1 MKNKTPTRCYSN
13 LDFRL
18 NAVDWYHTCG
28 KKVMIMV
35 RPNKGDRQMVATR
48 IPRQDY
54 NKLNRYVELTGT
66 TKNDFIRD
74 VLLERLAEIDLN
86 ALNENQGK
94 LPLTA

>member
-1 MKNKTPTRCYSN
+1 
-13 LDFRL
+13 
-18 NAVDWYHTCG
+18 
-28 KKVMIMV
+28 MV

>member
-1 MKNKTPTRCYSN
+1 
-13 LDFRL
+13 
-18 NAVDWYHTCG
+18 
-28 KKVMIMV
+28 MV

-54 NKLNRYVELTGT
+54 NKLNRYVELAGT

-74 VLLERLAEIDLN
+74 VLLERLAEIDLD

>member
-1 MKNKTPTRCYSN
+1 
-13 LDFRL
+13 
-18 NAVDWYHTCG
+18 
-28 KKVMIMV
+28 
-35 RPNKGDRQMVATR
+35 MVATR

-66 TKNDFIRD
+66 SKNDFIRD
-74 VLLERLAEIDLN
+74 VLLERLAEIDLD

>member
-1 MKNKTPTRCYSN
+1 M
-13 LDFRL
+13 
-18 NAVDWYHTCG
+18 NAVDCYYICG

-54 NKLNRYVELTGT
+54 DKLHRYVELTGT
-66 TKNDFIRD
+66 TKTDFIRD
-74 VLLERLAEIDLN
+74 VLLERLAEIDLD